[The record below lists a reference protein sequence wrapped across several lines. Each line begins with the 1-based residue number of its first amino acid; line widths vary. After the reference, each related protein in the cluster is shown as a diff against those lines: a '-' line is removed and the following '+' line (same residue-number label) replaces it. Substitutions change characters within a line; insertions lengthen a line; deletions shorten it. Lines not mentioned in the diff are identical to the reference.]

1 MEKITEISGPVH
13 NEKFWIGDNWLA
25 YLYLVISSFSVIHF
39 FHYYLYFVYICVVCP
54 CVYAVP
60 TEASRGHQSLG
71 LELQK
76 VVCLYVGAWNWTI
89 TNMDINAQTILI
101 WEANIFSL
109 WGKMC
114 MNYTTIS
121 RKFIISE
128 FQKTD
133 QFFGHKFLKEGRR
146 REGQTKNIKQM
157 KAL

>member
-13 NEKFWIGDNWLA
+13 NEKFWIGDTWLA

-114 MNYTTIS
+114 MNYIYNNLKKIYHIRIS
-121 RKFIISE
+121 KNRPVLWSQVPEKGE
-128 FQKTD
+128 
-133 QFFGHKFLKEGRR
+133 KEG
-146 REGQTKNIKQM
+146 GTD
-157 KAL
+157 